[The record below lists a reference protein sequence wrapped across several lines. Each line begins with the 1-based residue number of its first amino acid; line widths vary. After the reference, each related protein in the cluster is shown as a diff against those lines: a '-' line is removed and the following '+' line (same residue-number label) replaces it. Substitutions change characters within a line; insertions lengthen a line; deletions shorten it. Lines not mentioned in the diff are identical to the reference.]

1 MVSFRKAHLGIFS
14 QPMLVEIAKDF
25 DVSYDAVSRI
35 PTLVQAGYGVGI
47 VLISPLG
54 DLVRRRQLC
63 MLLMLLT
70 TGLSVALA
78 RASSVEMLEGVSFI
92 VGMLTVSRLPTRTH
106 RLPRCS
112 ISATTVPRGDRATA
126 DAHPVARSPRKSAS
140 HGQPTSHRA
149 TGAPRPCPSPSR
161 ASFSVLYWAESSAE
175 SWRTLPVGGI
185 RTGSLWGFRGV
196 SGARANPGC
205 HSVVPPS
212 LFPPCLLL
220 STSALLSAY
229 EQC

>member
-1 MVSFRKAHLGIFS
+1 MQRFPNAHLVIFS

-92 VGMLTVSRLPTRTH
+92 VGMLTVSLLPTRAH
-106 RLPRCS
+106 SSSPPS
-112 ISATTVPRGDRATA
+112 MIVATLSRGDRATV
-126 DAHPVARSPRKSAS
+126 DAH
-140 HGQPTSHRA
+140 
-149 TGAPRPCPSPSR
+149 
-161 ASFSVLYWAESSAE
+161 
-175 SWRTLPVGGI
+175 
-185 RTGSLWGFRGV
+185 RG
-196 SGARANPGC
+196 
-205 HSVVPPS
+205 
-212 LFPPCLLL
+212 
-220 STSALLSAY
+220 
-229 EQC
+229 